1 MKIAD
6 LAMQLFRIYSG
17 GDVASDSGFLL
28 LDFQLA
34 AQQATAMV
42 VSRKILQQRNLTG
55 EWEIN
60 DSYLEVFEENEVLYN
75 TKTDRYYLNLPVDV
89 MNLPNNIGFFYI
101 GQNQGLMNPFPMT
114 TMASIGFYTN
124 MPDDI
129 TAWFPTSKTIE
140 FVNFDTAIKNI
151 VLAVVPTEP
160 KEVSGEDVSEVTAIV
175 MKQFMPTLQIQE
187 DKISDSNPNSK

>member
-1 MKIAD
+1 MTTKD
-6 LAMQLFRIYSG
+6 LGMQLFRIYSG

-42 VSRKILQQRNLTG
+42 VNRKILQQRNLTG

-60 DSYLEVFEENEVLYN
+60 DSYLEVYEENEVKYN
-75 TKTDRYYLNLPVDV
+75 EKRDAYYIDIPSDV
-89 MNLPNNIGFFYI
+89 MNLPNNLGFFYV

-114 TMASIGFYTN
+114 TMATTNFYTN

-129 TAWFPTSKTIE
+129 TAWFPTSKTIQ
-140 FVNFDTAIKNI
+140 FVNFDSAIKNI
-151 VLAVVPTEP
+151 VLAIIPTEP
-160 KEVSGEDVSEVTAIV
+160 KDVSGEDVSEVTAIV